1 VRRGSIVQLVAIGV
15 LCGAGAAAVALLI
28 PWLPDP
34 ASKQAD
40 RIDFVFWFVT
50 AISIAIFALVAAVII
65 YALINFRARPDEDED
80 GPPIHGHTGLEIA
93 WTAVPAVLVTAIAIV
108 SAIVLGQNGRFS
120 SASASPAHPLE
131 PLTVDVISQQFA
143 WSFKYPGF
151 GNAVSATLRLPV
163 DVPVK
168 LEITSLDV
176 IHSFWVPEFSQK
188 QDAVPGSINPLVI
201 TPTRT
206 GTFPVICTELC
217 GLGHALMRS
226 AAIVTSKD
234 AFLTWANGQKK
245 KLAGPPS
252 VSGKAIFT
260 ANACSSCHT
269 FTPVGATAKIGPD
282 LDKLS
287 AEAKR
292 AGQPL
297 ESFIRESIVNP
308 SAYVEPGFPNGVM
321 PTSFA
326 ALPKPQLDAL
336 VAYLASGG
344 KQ

>member
-1 VRRGSIVQLVAIGV
+1 MRRGSIVQLVAIGV
-15 LCGAGAAAVALLI
+15 LCGAGATAVALLV

-50 AISIAIFALVAAVII
+50 AISISIFALVAAVII
-65 YALINFRARPDEDED
+65 YSLIKFRARPDEDAD
-80 GPPIHGHTGLEIA
+80 GPPIHGNTGLEIA

-108 SAIVLGQNGRFS
+108 SAVVLGQNSRV
-120 SASASPAHPLE
+120 ASASRARPLD
-131 PLTVDVISQQFA
+131 PLVVDVISQQFA
-143 WSFKYPGF
+143 WSFKYPDYGD
-151 GNAVSATLRLPV
+151 AVSATLRLPV
-163 DVPVK
+163 HTPVK

-201 TPTRT
+201 NPTRT
-206 GTFPVICTELC
+206 GHFPVICTELC

-226 AAIVTSKD
+226 TAIVTSKD
-234 AFLTWANGQKK
+234 AFLAWANGQKQ

-252 VSGKAIFT
+252 VSGKAVFT

-269 FTPVGATAKIGPD
+269 FTPAGATAKIGPD
-282 LDKLS
+282 LDKLA

-297 ESFIRESIVNP
+297 DSFIRESIVNP
-308 SAYVEPGFPNGVM
+308 SAYVEPGFPNGIM
-321 PTSFA
+321 PTTFA
-326 ALPKPQLDAL
+326 TLPKPQLDAL

>member
-15 LCGAGAAAVALLI
+15 VCGGIAAAVALLI

-50 AISIAIFALVAAVII
+50 AICIAIFALVAAVII
-65 YALINFRARPDEDED
+65 YALIKFRARPDEDAD
-80 GPPIHGHTGLEIA
+80 GPPIHGNTGLEIV
-93 WTAVPAVLVTAIAIV
+93 WTAVPAALVTAIAIV
-108 SAIVLGQNGRFS
+108 SAVVLGQNS
-120 SASASPAHPLE
+120 KSASASPAHPLK
-131 PLTVDVISQQFA
+131 PLVVDVIAQQFA
-143 WSFKYPGF
+143 WSFKYPAYGD
-151 GNAVSATLRLPV
+151 AVTATLRLPV
-163 DVPVK
+163 NTEVK

-188 QDAVPGSINPLVI
+188 QDAVPGSTNPLVI

-206 GTFPVICTELC
+206 GNFPVICTELC

-226 AAIVTSKD
+226 TAIVTSKST
-234 AFLTWANGQKK
+234 FLAWANGQKQ

-252 VSGKAIFT
+252 VSGKAVFA
-260 ANACSSCHT
+260 ANGCSSCHT
-269 FTPVGATAKIGPD
+269 FTPAGATAKIGPD
-282 LDKLS
+282 LDKLP

-297 ESFIRESIVNP
+297 ETFIRESIVNP

-321 PTSFA
+321 PSSFA
-326 ALPKPQLDAL
+326 SLPKAQLDAL
-336 VAYLASGG
+336 VAYLAAGG

>member
-1 VRRGSIVQLVAIGV
+1 MRRGSIVQLVAIGV
-15 LCGAGAAAVALLI
+15 VCGAGAAAVALLI

-65 YALINFRARPDEDED
+65 YSLIKFRARPDEDMD
-80 GPPIHGHTGLEIA
+80 GPPIHGNTGLEIA
-93 WTAVPAVLVTAIAIV
+93 WTAVPAALVTAIAIV
-108 SAIVLGQNGRFS
+108 SAVVLSDNGRV
-120 SASASPAHPLE
+120 SAATRSHPLK
-131 PLTVDVISQQFA
+131 PLVVNVIAQQFA
-143 WSFKYPGF
+143 WNFQYPDF
-151 GNAVSATLRLPV
+151 GNINSPTLKLPV
-163 DVPVK
+163 GYQVK

-206 GTFPVICTELC
+206 GVFPVICTELC

-226 AAIVTSKD
+226 QAQVTSKTS
-234 AFLTWANGQKK
+234 FLSWANGEQK

-252 VSGKAIFT
+252 VSGKALFT
-260 ANACSSCHT
+260 ANACNSCHT
-269 FTPVGATAKIGPD
+269 FKPAGATAKIGPD
-282 LDKLS
+282 LDNLA
-287 AEAKR
+287 AEAKQ

-297 ESFIRESIVNP
+297 DQFIHQSIVSPN
-308 SAYVEPGFPNGVM
+308 AYIQPGFPSGIM
-321 PTSFA
+321 PQDFGTRLSKA
-326 ALPKPQLDAL
+326 QLDAL
-336 VAYLASGG
+336 ASYLASGG

>member
-1 VRRGSIVQLVAIGV
+1 MRRGSIVQLVAIGAV
-15 LCGAGAAAVALLI
+15 CGAGAAAVALFI

-34 ASKQAD
+34 ASKQAE

-65 YALINFRARPDEDED
+65 YSLINFRARPDEDAD

-93 WTAVPAVLVTAIAIV
+93 WTAVPAALVTAIAIV
-108 SAIVLGQNGRFS
+108 SAVVLGQNGRFS
-120 SASASPAHPLE
+120 EASASPAHPLK
-131 PLTVDVISQQFA
+131 PLTVEVISQQFA
-143 WSFKYPGF
+143 WSFKYPAF
-151 GNAVSATLRLPV
+151 GDAVSATLRLPV
-163 DVPVK
+163 HVPVK

-176 IHSFWVPEFSQK
+176 IHSFWVPEFGQK

-206 GTFPVICTELC
+206 GVFPVICTELC

-226 AAIVTSKD
+226 AAEVTSESR
-234 AFLTWANGQKK
+234 FLSWANGQKK

-252 VSGKAIFT
+252 VSGKAVFT

-269 FTPVGATAKIGPD
+269 FAPAGATAKIGPD

-292 AGQPL
+292 AGKPL
-297 ESFIRESIVNP
+297 DTFIRESIVSP
-308 SAYVEPGFPNGVM
+308 GAYVQPGYPNGIM
-321 PTSFA
+321 PTTFA
-326 ALPKPQLDAL
+326 ALPKAQLDAL
-336 VAYLASGG
+336 VAFLASGG
-344 KQ
+344 K